1 MIQSELSEF
10 LDAPSAPYHCGFKA
24 SDIGQCLYKIRDDS
38 VRPRQ
43 FLDVDNEDEIEATF
57 TDREGHSLHEIIDGD
72 EPLCPIIDFDLPRE
86 VYDSL
91 DPKLSGKEIRD
102 LLISAVTKVCLE
114 IFPKWDPETITITS
128 SSDAKKMSYHISTTG
143 MRLKNIAQVAIFTEL
158 IRKKLPVSFQGN
170 SIIDNIA
177 NKQSFS
183 LRMLGS
189 PKYNEKNRGTHSC
202 EKSYL
207 SKRWNYL

>member
-72 EPLCPIIDFDLPRE
+72 EPLRPIIDFNLPRE

-91 DPKLSGKEIRD
+91 NPKLSGKEIQN
-102 LLISAVTKVCLE
+102 LLLSA
-114 IFPKWDPETITITS
+114 
-128 SSDAKKMSYHISTTG
+128 
-143 MRLKNIAQVAIFTEL
+143 
-158 IRKKLPVSFQGN
+158 
-170 SIIDNIA
+170 
-177 NKQSFS
+177 
-183 LRMLGS
+183 
-189 PKYNEKNRGTHSC
+189 
-202 EKSYL
+202 
-207 SKRWNYL
+207 